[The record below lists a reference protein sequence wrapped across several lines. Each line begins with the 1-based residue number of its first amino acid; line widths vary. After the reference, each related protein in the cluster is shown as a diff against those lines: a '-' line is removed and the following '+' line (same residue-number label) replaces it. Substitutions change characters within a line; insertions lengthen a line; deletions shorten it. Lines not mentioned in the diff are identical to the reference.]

1 MQSIA
6 DKVYAGQR
14 LSYEDGL
21 ALFECNDIFLLG
33 KLADHV
39 RRKKNGTQVF
49 YNVNRHINYSN
60 VCTLSCSF
68 CAFHRKHGEEGAYE
82 YSVAEILEKA
92 AEAHAA
98 GATELHM
105 VGGLHP
111 TFPFQYYLDFLS
123 ALKKHYPNLHLKC
136 FTAIEIIH
144 LSRMSGLSIRE
155 TLAALKQAGLDSLPG
170 GGAEIFAEAVRK
182 KIAPEKESADEW
194 LEVHRIA
201 HSLGMRSNATMLYG
215 MVESPAD
222 RIDHMLRLRTLQDET
237 GGFQTF
243 IPLVFHPKTNK
254 EGVDGVWS
262 TGLNDLKT
270 YAISRLMLDNFQ
282 HIKAYWATLG
292 LKMSQLVL
300 KFGVDDLDGTIV
312 EEKIYHMAGSD
323 VPQDLPVSKIQ
334 KMIVEAG
341 FVPQERDTLYNPVQR
356 EFALA

>member
-1 MQSIA
+1 M
-6 DKVYAGQR
+6 
-14 LSYEDGL
+14 
-21 ALFECNDIFLLG
+21 N
-33 KLADHV
+33 
-39 RRKKNGTQVF
+39 T
-49 YNVNRHINYSN
+49 
-60 VCTLSCSF
+60 
-68 CAFHRKHGEEGAYE
+68 
-82 YSVAEILEKA
+82 
-92 AEAHAA
+92 
-98 GATELHM
+98 
-105 VGGLHP
+105 
-111 TFPFQYYLDFLS
+111 
-123 ALKKHYPNLHLKC
+123 
-136 FTAIEIIH
+136 
-144 LSRMSGLSIRE
+144 
-155 TLAALKQAGLDSLPG
+155 
-170 GGAEIFAEAVRK
+170 
-182 KIAPEKESADEW
+182 EKESADDW
-194 LEVHRIA
+194 LKVHRIA
-201 HSLGMRSNATMLYG
+201 HGLGLRSNATMLYG

-341 FVPQERDTLYNPVQR
+341 FVPQERDTLYNPVRR
-356 EFALA
+356 EFALAS